1 MAKRNPPCGP
11 SPRRHGTYAGSGQHA
26 DSQSTSGRGRQ
37 WLAPSPPTP
46 GSAPHA
52 RTKARRHGLKLAPS
66 PPAPVSV
73 PHTQAKARNPA
84 PSAPVPSNTF
94 HAQAKARR
102 HGLKLAPSPPT
113 PVSALP
119 TQAKAR
125 GAESEPDCP
134 TDKKTLEAPFLA
146 LPDGCRARYSLRRR
160 WRTPAASESMWRA
173 WLRLL
178 SLSSAPPTSLESS
191 RTRPSSSSRCTDVCV
206 RSPSV
211 RFSTTK

>member
-52 RTKARRHGLKLAPS
+52 RT
-66 PPAPVSV
+66 
-73 PHTQAKARNPA
+73 
-84 PSAPVPSNTF
+84 
-94 HAQAKARR
+94 KARR